1 LAGSPNLTEV
11 MLVDDAMMT
20 TPIAGNDQIEVKVR
34 ATRPLTPHERET
46 LVRRTEERLSA
57 QDS

>member
-1 LAGSPNLTEV
+1 LEIKVKTAKPLSP
-11 MLVDDAMMT
+11 A
-20 TPIAGNDQIEVKVR
+20 
-34 ATRPLTPHERET
+34 ERET